1 MAVGGAIVDVATLYA
16 MEQALG
22 LAAEPLRTGPAGAW
36 LRAGKILTGVGGV
49 GATVSRRS
57 RALSIASGAAL
68 LGGSICTRFGIFHAG
83 KQSADDPKYTVAPQR
98 DRLREGRGVSPH

>member
-1 MAVGGAIVDVATLYA
+1 MAVGGAIVDVVTLYA
-16 MEQALG
+16 MEQSLG
-22 LAAEPLRTGPAGAW
+22 LAAEPLRTGAAGAW

-49 GATVSRRS
+49 GAAVSRRS

-83 KQSADDPKYTVAPQR
+83 KQSADDPKYTVALQR
-98 DRLREGRGVSPH
+98 ERLREGRGVSPH